1 MKFGSVEDLKKA
13 GFKGFMPVWM
23 LKSAGISSDDAIANN
38 ELDRPGVYMVVRT
51 DDSEP
56 VFVPEGSG
64 GHFKGRNPNVRA
76 CRTLGRTLYLAVGR
90 CG

>member
-1 MKFGSVEDLKKA
+1 MNINVMKFGSVEDLKKA

-51 DDSEP
+51 ADAEP
-56 VFVPEGSG
+56 VFDPKFRDFHVWTQFS
-64 GHFKGRNPNVRA
+64 F
-76 CRTLGRTLYLAVGR
+76 
-90 CG
+90 